1 MNLRPVKLIIC
12 ASLISLSLS
21 AQDTPKQVYHFT
33 IKDAVEMA
41 FKNLPGIKNLE
52 LDYKIQ
58 ESVNKQITA
67 SAYPQI
73 TGNAGIN
80 HYLQLPQILFPDGT
94 AAAIYSILK
103 DEGVRNGSGNPITKD
118 VEVSQRQVS
127 FQQPWN
133 ATVGASLSQLLFQP
147 DVFVGLKAR
156 TTALEYSKLN
166 IDVEKERVREQAYK
180 QYYGVLIAQKQLYFV
195 KDGITR
201 VEKLKHD
208 MEQMY
213 INGFVEKLDIDK
225 VEVQL
230 NNLKSSQN
238 LLENAISLNY
248 ASLKF
253 AIGINQKDS
262 IALTDEVNSDEL
274 KKVIFEEGGFQYSD
288 RKEFQLLTTTHK
300 LQELDVKRWK
310 LSNLPTV
317 SFLLNYNIQGQSQK
331 FITSRDALWLKSS
344 LVGIQMNVPIFNGF
358 LRKYKVQEAQYKLKK
373 IDNSMDNLKMAID
386 MEQTINRNMLKNS
399 ILNLDIQQRN
409 MDLAKSIYNT
419 TKKKYEQGL
428 ARSFELLQDEAAIRD
443 AERTYFDALYQAAS
457 ARVSYLKA
465 LGKLQ

>member
-1 MNLRPVKLIIC
+1 MKLRPVTLLIC
-12 ASLISLSLS
+12 TFLLSLSLS
-21 AQDTPKQVYHFT
+21 AQDQPQVHRIS
-33 IKDAVEMA
+33 IKEAVDMA

-58 ESVNKQITA
+58 ESQNKQITA

-73 TGNAGIN
+73 TGNAGISN
-80 HYLQLPQILFPDGT
+80 YLQLPQILFPDAT
-94 AAAIYSILK
+94 AAAIYGILRE
-103 DEGVRNGSGNPITKD
+103 EGVRDASGNPITKD
-118 VEVSQRQVS
+118 VAVTQRQVS

-133 ATVGASLSQLLFQP
+133 ATIGASLSQLLFQP

-156 TTALEYSKLN
+156 SAALDFARGN
-166 IDVEKERVREQAYK
+166 IEVEKEKVREQAYK
-180 QYYGVLIAQKQLYFV
+180 QYYAVLIAQRQLFFV

-225 VEVQL
+225 TEVQL
-230 NNLKSSQN
+230 NNLKSTQN
-238 LLENAISLNY
+238 LLENAIQQNY
-248 ASLKF
+248 AMLKF
-253 AIGINQKDS
+253 NIGISQKDS
-262 IALTDEVNSDEL
+262 IVLTDEVTADGL
-274 KKVIFEEGGFQYSD
+274 KKTIFEESGFQYSD
-288 RKEFQLLTTTHK
+288 RKEYQLLSVARR
-300 LQELDVKRWK
+300 LQELDIKRWK

-317 SFLLNYNIQGQSQK
+317 SFLLNYNVQGQSQK

-344 LVGIQMNVPIFNGF
+344 LIGLQVNVPIFDGF
-358 LRKYKVQEAQYKLKK
+358 KRRYKIQEAQYKLNKVDNN
-373 IDNSMDNLKMAID
+373 IDQLKMAID
-386 MEQTINRNMLKNS
+386 MEQNINRNLLKNS
-399 ILNLDIQQRN
+399 ILNLDVQQRN

-428 ARSFELLQDEAAIRD
+428 ARSFELLQDENAIRD
-443 AERTYFDALYQAAS
+443 AERTYFDALYQAAI
-457 ARVSYLKA
+457 ANVSYLKA

>member
-1 MNLRPVKLIIC
+1 MKLRPVTLLIC
-12 ASLISLSLS
+12 TSLLSLSLS
-21 AQDTPKQVYHFT
+21 AQEQPQVYRIS
-33 IKDAVEMA
+33 IKEAVDMA

-58 ESVNKQITA
+58 EAQNKQITA

-73 TGNAGIN
+73 SGNAGIS
-80 HYLQLPQILFPDGT
+80 HYLQLPQILFPDAT
-94 AAAIYSILK
+94 AAAIYGILRE
-103 DEGVRNGSGNPITKD
+103 EGVRDASGNPITKD
-118 VEVSQRQVS
+118 VAVTQRQVS

-133 ATVGASLSQLLFQP
+133 ATIGASLSQLLFQP

-156 TTALEYSKLN
+156 SSALDFARGN
-166 IDVEKERVREQAYK
+166 IEVEKEKVREQAYK
-180 QYYGVLIAQKQLYFV
+180 QYYAVLVAQRQLFFV

-225 VEVQL
+225 TEVQL
-230 NNLKSSQN
+230 NNLKSTQN
-238 LLENAISLNY
+238 LLESSIRLNY
-248 ASLKF
+248 AGLKF
-253 AIGINQKDS
+253 AIGISQKDS
-262 IALTDEVNSDEL
+262 IALTDEVNADML
-274 KKVIFEEGGFQYSD
+274 KKTIFEEGGFQYAD
-288 RKEFQLLTTTHK
+288 RKEYQLLNIARK
-300 LQELDVKRWK
+300 LQELDIKRWK

-317 SFLLNYNIQGQSQK
+317 SFLLNYNIQGQSQN
-331 FITSRDALWLKSS
+331 FITSKDALWLKSS
-344 LVGIQMNVPIFNGF
+344 LVGLQVNVPIFDGF
-358 LRKYKVQEAQYKLKK
+358 QRKYKIQQAQLKLNKV
-373 IDNSMDNLKMAID
+373 DNN
-386 MEQTINRNMLKNS
+386 MEQLRMGIDVEQNISREALKSS

-428 ARSFELLQDEAAIRD
+428 ARSFELLQDENAIRD
-443 AERTYFDALYQAAS
+443 AERTYFDALYQAAV
-457 ARVSYLKA
+457 ANVSYLKA